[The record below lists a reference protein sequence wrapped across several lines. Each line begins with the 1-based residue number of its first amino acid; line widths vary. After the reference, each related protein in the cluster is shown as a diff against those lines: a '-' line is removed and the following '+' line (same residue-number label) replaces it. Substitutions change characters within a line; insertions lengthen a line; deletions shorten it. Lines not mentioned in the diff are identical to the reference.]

1 MLMLTYSGRKIS
13 ILYPGVEDINIE
25 DIAHA
30 LSLQCRY
37 NGHCNEFYSV
47 AEHSVL
53 AARMFK
59 ARYGERFE
67 CDYIYTL
74 MHDAAEAYVGD
85 MINPVKR
92 ELPAF
97 KAIEN
102 RFLDAIREKFDWP
115 WMWDSKS
122 RIKQVDRWMLA
133 TEMDQLFPDGVFC
146 EDILS
151 GDDLCGP
158 DIKLKLWKPK
168 KAEKE
173 FLKAFREYYNG

>member
-1 MLMLTYSGRKIS
+1 MSTYSVEKVD
-13 ILYPGVEDINIE
+13 ILNPDPLSINIE

-37 NGHCNEFYSV
+37 NGHCNKFYSV
-47 AEHSVL
+47 AEHSIL

-59 ARYGERFE
+59 ARYGIKFE
-67 CDYIYTL
+67 CDFIYTL

-85 MINPVKR
+85 LISPVKS
-92 ELPAF
+92 ELLPF
-97 KAIEN
+97 IIIET
-102 RFLDAIREKFDWP
+102 RFLNTIKDRFGFS
-115 WMWDSKS
+115 WMWYNKK
-122 RIKQVDRWMLA
+122 RVKQVDRWMLA
-133 TEMDQLFPDGVFC
+133 TEMDQLFDDGVFC

-158 DIKLKLWKPK
+158 DIKLKFWKPK